1 MEVTPTGGGDFTNL
15 ITVIVVALGLLLLV
29 GGLILFFRKYLVD
42 WVKFKEREKLSLQFV
57 LLQIRVPRGNE
68 IKIDAIEQL
77 FSTLS
82 SLRQSGGIL
91 SVFKVQPHL
100 SFEIVA
106 LHESIRF
113 FVSCNKAHQD
123 LIEKQI
129 HGAYP
134 DAEIKGVP
142 EYNIFSETGEVAY
155 VQLKLKNADYFPVKT
170 FRDLPTDP
178 LSALTSAFA
187 KMQVNEGAAIQLM
200 ISPSGS
206 SWKDAGKKWAKKQ
219 KEPGDEKNPKAPP
232 DAKELEAVEGKLSKP
247 GFDVSVRLVVSS
259 TSEAAAKA
267 HLTNI
272 WTAFE

>member
-68 IKIDAIEQL
+68 IKIDAIDQL
-77 FSTLS
+77 FSSVS

-219 KEPGDEKNPKAPP
+219 
-232 DAKELEAVEGKLSKP
+232 
-247 GFDVSVRLVVSS
+247 
-259 TSEAAAKA
+259 
-267 HLTNI
+267 
-272 WTAFE
+272 